1 MNICVSS
8 LTEAE
13 WNENLDKV
21 QHHIQVINSSAAN
34 IINLTGSVDID
45 SNQEKVTAMV
55 DKITTN
61 LDQLVDSLLLISA
74 KEDENAIDTI
84 EKLLEGVE
92 IFLDSTNPELE
103 RSNEVR
109 NEFFYH
115 LFYIKLLL
123 LIFRPDLSS

>member
-1 MNICVSS
+1 M
-8 LTEAE
+8 TEAE

-21 QHHIQVINSSAAN
+21 EHHIKVMNSSAAN
-34 IINLTGSVDID
+34 IINLTGCVDID

-61 LDQLVDSLLLISA
+61 LDELVDSLLLISGM
-74 KEDENAIDTI
+74 EDDENAIDTI

-92 IFLDSTNPELE
+92 IFLDSTDPELE

-109 NEFFYH
+109 NEILSFDQLTF
-115 LFYIKLLL
+115 IV
-123 LIFRPDLSS
+123 DL